1 MRKKLVLT
9 KNSHG
14 TSNKAEGLPIPIAS
28 ANSCGGSSFSSS
40 SASSS
45 TTSSL
50 FKSALNGNFT
60 AYVNPNGAAAA
71 AQPVVVSGKSNKQ
84 HNCLNTYKT
93 SDITTDDFVADLVQH
108 SKRGIMTNNSPA
120 FDDNSTFYL
129 SDFFVLMKTVLLYCK
144 YIG

>member
-14 TSNKAEGLPIPIAS
+14 TSNKAEGIPIPIAS

-120 FDDNSTFYL
+120 FDDNSTLYL